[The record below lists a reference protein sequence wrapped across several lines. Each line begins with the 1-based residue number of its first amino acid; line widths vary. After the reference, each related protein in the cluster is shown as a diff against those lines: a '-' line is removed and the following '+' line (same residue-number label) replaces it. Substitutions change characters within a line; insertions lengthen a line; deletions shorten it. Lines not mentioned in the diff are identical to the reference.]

1 MVPRVESPI
10 SLSDLNVASSG
21 FDWLCIPRCRRL
33 RKTHHEEMYMS
44 LVQCCILPNTS
55 YLSFFWP
62 SDHAAIVP
70 RGSTEI
76 PSKEQLG
83 IRYRAQGD
91 NYFITGPSGF
101 FVDANCDERT
111 KTIEIPW
118 VNNPSRNIGSRAVV
132 ANLWKYELRWD
143 GLSGVRFTH
152 INNERALASMDKA
165 WQVARDNDEL
175 GDADKDGRLLV
186 MYSEEAFD
194 GLRTKGSNP
203 LGYMIYNMLSVY
215 EDFDNYYVRS
225 IEIGTRRNPYMHIN
239 IRKYT

>member
-1 MVPRVESPI
+1 MFSKLPVVLLALAWLHIASPAAVPPPKHDHLPATHPQPPR
-10 SLSDLNVASSG
+10 SS
-21 FDWLCIPRCRRL
+21 
-33 RKTHHEEMYMS
+33 TNHETIRQS
-44 LVQCCILPNTS
+44 RG
-55 YLSFFWP
+55 
-62 SDHAAIVP
+62 DRAAIIP
-70 RGSTEI
+70 RGSAEI
-76 PSKEQLG
+76 PSKEELG
-83 IRYRAQGD
+83 IRYRVQGE

-111 KTIEIPW
+111 QTIEIPW

-152 INNERALASMDKA
+152 INNERALASMDRA
-165 WQVARDNDEL
+165 WQVARDYDEL
-175 GDADKDGRLLV
+175 GDADTDGRLLV

-194 GLRTKGSNP
+194 GLRTKESNP

-225 IEIGTRRNPYMHIN
+225 IEIGTRRNPYMRIN

>member
-1 MVPRVESPI
+1 MFPKLPVVLLALVWLRIASPAAVPPLKHDHLPATDPQPPR
-10 SLSDLNVASSG
+10 SS
-21 FDWLCIPRCRRL
+21 
-33 RKTHHEEMYMS
+33 TSHEAIKQS
-44 LVQCCILPNTS
+44 R
-55 YLSFFWP
+55 